1 MYGMASV
8 SIDQG
13 VIIMGKNGNYII
25 IIHSII
31 GGYDGGQKR
40 SEILSY
46 KEGKWTEVGQLG
58 VARYGAAAT
67 MIMVNTTMCDG

>member
-1 MYGMASV
+1 MASV

-13 VIIMGKNGNYII
+13 VIIMGKTGDYII

-31 GGYDGGQKR
+31 GGWDGGQVR

-46 KEGKWTEVGQLG
+46 KGVNWTEVGQLG
-58 VARYGAAAT
+58 FARVSAAAT
-67 MIMVNTTMCDG
+67 AIKVDPTVCD